1 VSRSVIH
8 AFLLSLLFAVGPAQA
23 DDWAGKMFST
33 LNHDYGTVAR
43 GAKTEFQFV
52 FTNIY
57 EEDVHI
63 AGVRS
68 SCGCTTPR
76 VTRET
81 VKTYEKAAVIASFDT
96 HGHLGQKN
104 ATLTVT
110 FDKPFYAEVQLNV
123 AGYIRSDVVFNPGEV
138 DFGTIR
144 PGGTSEKVVE
154 VNYAGRNDWQI
165 TDIKSPR
172 DYIEAEFV
180 ETKREFGQVAYE
192 LVVRLKD
199 NAPAGYLNEQLFLIT
214 DDRRSDRIPIE
225 ITGRIAAD
233 LTVSPSSLSLGT
245 LRPGQ
250 KVTKKLVVRG
260 AGPFKIL
267 NVQCDEA
274 AFTFNVDDTAKPVH
288 LVPVTFTAGSE
299 PGKINC
305 KIEIE
310 TDLNGGLKADCL
322 AHVQIAAAEVAKES
336 DASVEAK

>member
-1 VSRSVIH
+1 VSRSVFR
-8 AFLLSLLFAVGPAQA
+8 ACCLVLLAALPAQA

-33 LNHDYGTVAR
+33 RDHNYGSVAR

-52 FTNIY
+52 ITNIY

-76 VTRET
+76 VTHET
-81 VKTYEKAAVIASFDT
+81 LKTYEKGAIIASFDT
-96 HGHLGQKN
+96 HGHLGQKD

-144 PGGTSEKVVE
+144 PGATSEKKVE
-154 VNYAGRNDWQI
+154 VAYAGRTEWQI
-165 TDIKSPR
+165 TGVQTPHDFL
-172 DYIEAEFV
+172 EAEVV
-180 ETKREFGQVAYE
+180 ETRREFGQVAYE
-192 LVVRLKD
+192 LVVKLKD
-199 NAPAGYLNEQLFLIT
+199 NAPTGYLNEQVFLVT
-214 DDRRSDRIPIE
+214 NDRRSDRIPIE

-233 LTVSPSSLSLGT
+233 LTVSPSSLSLGV

-260 AGPFKIL
+260 SGPFKITG
-267 NVQCDEA
+267 VHCEET
-274 AFTFNVDDTAKPVH
+274 AFEFNVDDTAKPLH
-288 LVPVTFTAGSE
+288 LVPVTFTAGDE
-299 PGKINC
+299 PGKLNC

-310 TDLNGGLKADCL
+310 TDLNGGLKAECL
-322 AHVQIAAAEVAKES
+322 AHVQIQAAEIAHEQ
-336 DASVEAK
+336 ATEAK